1 MRRWNDE
8 QLLRE
13 REARRFELLKE
24 HERQSREEEMLF
36 RLGLG

>member
-1 MRRWNDE
+1 MQ

-24 HERQSREEEMLF
+24 HERQKHEEE
-36 RLGLG
+36 GPYP